1 MNDYQK
7 DFYKIITNQML
18 DYNEGLHE
26 LFIINRIHQIDE
38 RDLRFLLENINV
50 DKDNITNKK
59 GYITYVK
66 FIHYA
71 DKMINYK
78 VNLILNKYK
87 DKTESLYNKRELLL
101 KTISAKNLNI
111 EERNKLVEDIE
122 LKKLMF
128 KDNKTNKNML
138 DYVDYFIISKIGYN
152 NFFNENKNHMI
163 KENMNRY
170 LKEYGEMKLLQYNN
184 QKLIGVANYE

>member
-7 DFYKIITNQML
+7 DFYKIITNQMV

-26 LFIINRIHQIDE
+26 LFIINRLHQINQE
-38 RDLRFLLENINV
+38 DLKFLLENINV

-59 GYITYVK
+59 GYITYFK
-66 FIHYA
+66 FIYYA

-78 VNLILNKYK
+78 INLILDKYK
-87 DKTESLYNKRELLL
+87 NKTEELYKKREILL
-101 KTISAKNLNI
+101 KTISEKDLNI
-111 EERNKLVEDIE
+111 EKRNKLVEDIE
-122 LKKLMF
+122 SRKLMF

-138 DYVDYFIISKIGYN
+138 DDVDYFIISKIGFN
-152 NFFNENKNHMI
+152 NFFNENRNHRI

-170 LKEYGEMKLLQYNN
+170 LKDYGEMKLLQHNN
-184 QKLIGVANYE
+184 QKLIGIRNYE